1 MNRCILINPAMR
13 TVCEVY
19 IASGL
24 EGMYYALGKT
34 DAMFS
39 GVVECVQVG
48 RKADL
53 WIDEES
59 NLHEGRPVWDF
70 CGTTFSGSALVLYH
84 DDEGESVSVPDFITP
99 EAVAA
104 GITWTDLETSGDFSA
119 PHSEDGPAG
128 FVYVMGKPI
137 YRERAGL

>member
-1 MNRCILINPAMR
+1 MNRAILISPHMQ

-39 GVVECVQVG
+39 GTVECVQVG

-59 NLHEGRPVWDF
+59 NLMAGRSVWDF
-70 CGTTFSGSALVLYH
+70 CGSKFSGSALILYH
-84 DDEGESVSVPDFITP
+84 DDEGESVSVPDCITP
-99 EAVAA
+99 EVVQA

-119 PHSEDGPAG
+119 PHSEDGSHG
-128 FVYVMGKPI
+128 FVYVMGQPI
-137 YRERAGL
+137 YRARAEL